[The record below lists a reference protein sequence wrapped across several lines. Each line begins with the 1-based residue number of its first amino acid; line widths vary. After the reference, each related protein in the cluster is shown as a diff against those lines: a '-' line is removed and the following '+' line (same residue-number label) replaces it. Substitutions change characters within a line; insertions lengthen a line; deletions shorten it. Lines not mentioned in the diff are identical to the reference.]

1 MNCKNCHKEL
11 VAGADYC
18 YACGAKVIRK
28 RLTFRNLFEHVSETF
43 FNYDN
48 KLLRTFIDLFVRPEE
63 VLGLY
68 IDGVRKRY
76 VNPVSYFGLAI
87 TLTGIY
93 LLLMSKYFPE
103 MMDFSYLAIEGQEEM
118 QRKNTQLI
126 FEYQTLVMMLY
137 IPIYAL
143 LARVTFIGL
152 KKYNY
157 TELLIVFLYLQAQ
170 ISLASALIL
179 PIVALLG
186 LSSPFVGMFTLPV
199 MIIYNYYCLKR
210 LYQLDIP
217 QMLLR
222 TLFFFAIFFIVFIIL
237 TIIMG
242 ITMYLNGD
250 FDQMIEAQ
258 KQAAGG

>member
-1 MNCKNCHKEL
+1 MNCKNCQTEL
-11 VAGADYC
+11 VEGADYC
-18 YACGAKVIRK
+18 HACGAKIIRK
-28 RLTFRNLFEHVSETF
+28 RLTFRNLFEHFSETF

-48 KLLRTFIDLFVRPEE
+48 KLLRTFIDLFMRPEE

-68 IDGVRKRY
+68 INGVRKRY

-87 TLTGIY
+87 TITGIY
-93 LLLMSKYFPE
+93 LLVMNKYFPD
-103 MMDFSYLAIEGQEEM
+103 MMDYSSLAIEGQEEI
-118 QRKNTQLI
+118 QKKSTQLV

-170 ISLASALIL
+170 ISLVSATVL
-179 PIVALLG
+179 PIVAAMG
-186 LSSPFVGMFTLPV
+186 YSSPLIGMLSLPV

-222 TLFFFAIFFIVFIIL
+222 TFFFFALFFIGFIIF

-242 ITMYLNGD
+242 IIMYLNGD
-250 FDQMIEAQ
+250 FEQLIEAQ
-258 KQAAGG
+258 KQAAGS